1 MKLVTEI
8 NKKSKFRIHTFTGDF
23 DFDALFEALV
33 GIYDDKNFDPNLNS
47 VWNLTDVE
55 GIERTATDQI
65 QKIVAYVSWKR
76 AKYGSMKTAIVVS
89 SKIHYG
95 IARMYEQSLE
105 AASKS
110 EIMVFRDL
118 DSALQWI
125 T

>member
-1 MKLVTEI
+1 MELETKI
-8 NKKSKFRIHTFTGDF
+8 NKKSKFRIHTLNGEFNF
-23 DFDALFEALV
+23 DDLFESVV
-33 GIYDDKNFDPNLNS
+33 GVYDDKNFDPDLNS
-47 VWNLTDVE
+47 VWNLVDVE
-55 GIERTATDQI
+55 GIEKISNDQM

-76 AKYGSMKTAIVVS
+76 EKYGSMKTAIVVS
-89 SKIHYG
+89 SRIHYG

-118 DSALQWI
+118 ESALQWI